1 MKPCASLVQ
10 IREIPLKNCGIVDFP
25 QCRTRFDG
33 FYSLVNPETFDV
45 SHFHVRI
52 LLAELFL
59 QYFADFAAGFA
70 LLFHAL
76 DGLVGSIEGGR
87 ADLGAEIADALVPG
101 QQLEHVVQ
109 GGSVGTGQRRDRPTV

>member
-1 MKPCASLVQ
+1 MQIAAYTADCTAERRINSELATHMQVDRLKPCASLVQ

-59 QYFADFAAGFA
+59 EHLADLAACFA

-76 DGLVGSIEGGR
+76 DGLVGGKEGGG
-87 ADLGAEIADALVPG
+87 ADL
-101 QQLEHVVQ
+101 
-109 GGSVGTGQRRDRPTV
+109 